1 MFFRGDPQD
10 YYKLSRFQLEQKLE
24 KDYIN
29 ARKNGN
35 YKAPMFINISQVGDL
50 ADKTLVEFIA
60 NVEDLRAFNTKT
72 GKRMATMYCFDA
84 GRLEESRYGFS
95 PTKSKVKCTIFSK
108 LWAEFTPPLPDDVV
122 HVIGRVNVDPEGK
135 WPTSIIV
142 DSCTVLPRDAD
153 IIKRS
158 NDLEGLLAVQ
168 EEMEARHNAL
178 GDPSSSLYMI
188 PAIEFKSVE
197 DYESFKFDPELTRF
211 ESPTGRVQVSVR
223 GTEQYTEIMGLKQ
236 TRGMVAFAARYGGVA
251 AKIRLPKAQ
260 RAMERMAM
268 MKN

>member
-84 GRLEESRYGFS
+84 RRLEESRYGFS